1 MPLAAASCARCTQL
15 ETSSLALSLTCMPCC
30 GPAHGMAS
38 ERFQTGIHMPSQPGC
53 PLTSKHISSLS
64 CLRAC
69 VITASSIVLPSCRNK
84 ERMGAGDGRL

>member
-38 ERFQTGIHMPSQPGC
+38 ESIQTGIHMPSQPGC
-53 PLTSKHISSLS
+53 PLTSTHISNYSPLLYQKLLMLAR
-64 CLRAC
+64 LRHHC
-69 VITASSIVLPSCRNK
+69 KQHCYP
-84 ERMGAGDGRL
+84 